1 MQIRLYRDEDA
12 MDSDLVHAWR
22 MHGVE
27 VTTALDESFI
37 EHYDHAHLAF
47 AASQSRALSSCNR
60 MAVLAF

>member
-1 MQIRLYRDEDA
+1 

-27 VTTALDESFI
+27 VTTALDEGFI

-47 AASQSRALSSCNR
+47 AASQSWALSSCNR